1 MEKILEVKD
10 VTKKFGPVT
19 VFHDVN
25 LELYQGEILSLVG
38 ENGAGK
44 STLMNVLG
52 GVYAIGE
59 YEGEIYVE
67 GKKQTFRNE
76 AESKAAGIEMIHQE
90 ISLHLEL
97 TVAENIFLGNLDNKK
112 GWVNW
117 KKVYE
122 RAQEYLDMVKLD
134 VPPKEKVMNL
144 STSQQQLLS
153 IAKALACHPKIIL
166 FDEPTSALTETDA
179 ENLINII
186 QRLAKDGMSCIY
198 ISHRMEE
205 IMRLSDRIA
214 VLRDGN
220 LISVNKKSEV
230 TVDQI
235 IEDMVGRKLDE
246 MYPKQ
251 ILPIGD
257 KSDDAVMKFY
267 IRCMN
272 FKPDVVHIL
281 IGTNDLRHN
290 DDKNGMSA
298 LSLHDYRRNLS
309 YMIHVLKEA
318 GIPVVVSQ
326 ISPVMNE
333 RLKKRFP
340 EDNWKYV
347 YDEIRE
353 LNKIVCEVAEESGA
367 KVNAMEKIYAQYE
380 AGELLLQD
388 GLHLNEKGQYLLAKN
403 VLESLREYL

>member
-122 RAQEYLDMVKLD
+122 RAQEYLYIVKLD
-134 VPPKEKVMNL
+134 LTPK
-144 STSQQQLLS
+144 
-153 IAKALACHPKIIL
+153 
-166 FDEPTSALTETDA
+166 
-179 ENLINII
+179 
-186 QRLAKDGMSCIY
+186 
-198 ISHRMEE
+198 
-205 IMRLSDRIA
+205 
-214 VLRDGN
+214 
-220 LISVNKKSEV
+220 
-230 TVDQI
+230 
-235 IEDMVGRKLDE
+235 
-246 MYPKQ
+246 
-251 ILPIGD
+251 
-257 KSDDAVMKFY
+257 
-267 IRCMN
+267 
-272 FKPDVVHIL
+272 
-281 IGTNDLRHN
+281 
-290 DDKNGMSA
+290 
-298 LSLHDYRRNLS
+298 
-309 YMIHVLKEA
+309 
-318 GIPVVVSQ
+318 
-326 ISPVMNE
+326 
-333 RLKKRFP
+333 
-340 EDNWKYV
+340 
-347 YDEIRE
+347 
-353 LNKIVCEVAEESGA
+353 
-367 KVNAMEKIYAQYE
+367 
-380 AGELLLQD
+380 
-388 GLHLNEKGQYLLAKN
+388 
-403 VLESLREYL
+403 